1 MTTAGTDE
9 RRTDTRQQ
17 IRAIALE
24 LFAEQGYEKTSLRE
38 IAERLGVTKAAVYYH
53 YRTKEEILTSL
64 LDEHL
69 AGMDALV
76 EWAES
81 QPPGRERRR
90 GVLRRYS
97 AQLDAMAEDGSQL
110 IRFMQEN
117 QTSMKELGSAAGM
130 RRRFERLAAM
140 LVDPGGSAADQLRS
154 RLSLMALNFGA
165 FARDVLPDDPA
176 QRRAAALEVALELG
190 GR

>member
-1 MTTAGTDE
+1 MTGAGTDE

-17 IRAIALE
+17 IRAVALE

-53 YRTKEEILTSL
+53 YRTKEEILSSL

-76 EWAES
+76 EWAEA

-90 GVLRRYS
+90 GVLERYS
-97 AQLDAMAEDGSQL
+97 ALLTTMAEDGSQL

-117 QTSMKELGSAAGM
+117 QTSMKELASAAGM
-130 RRRFERLAAM
+130 RRRFERLGAM
-140 LVDPGGSAADQLRS
+140 LVDPDASAADQLRG
-154 RLSLMALNFGA
+154 RLSLIALHFGT
-165 FARDVLPDDPA
+165 FAPEVPGGPA
-176 QRRAAALEVALELG
+176 ERRAAALEVAMDLG